1 MVVYVVKHVPNNES
15 TRRHPPFRHLEVQR
29 ERTSIWCRTWSK
41 MTRSQSPLARDTRT
55 NFLEKDGWHEIAG
68 KFTRT
73 KNHHA
78 PSLSYKIL
86 YTKPIFN
93 RNNKAFNIK
102 VHTVIDRCRFIVTH
116 WNKCV
121 TLKLFSRKCTSS
133 WWWYFNLSDAD
144 YYNALNSVKALD
156 SVPNSPP
163 FPLRHDSALN
173 AARSLTR
180 FDFASRFL
188 AKKNQF
194 FPHAFALRYS
204 NFKAFSFRNAKDV
217 NFKFRYEYNNELTF
231 SSWYQLTLHALS
243 GLRSLI
249 SARVLNAWSTSALFT
264 DTFADNVY
272 LFDIVYSV

>member
-144 YYNALNSVKALD
+144 CYNALNSVKALD

-163 FPLRHDSALN
+163 FPPRHDSALN
-173 AARSLTR
+173 AVRSLTR
-180 FDFASRFL
+180 FDFASGFL
-188 AKKNQF
+188 AKKKSVLSTCF
-194 FPHAFALRYS
+194 RKRYS

-217 NFKFRYEYNNELTF
+217 KFKFRYEYTNELTF
-231 SSWYQLTLHALS
+231 SP
-243 GLRSLI
+243 
-249 SARVLNAWSTSALFT
+249 
-264 DTFADNVY
+264 
-272 LFDIVYSV
+272 

>member
-121 TLKLFSRKCTSS
+121 TLKLFISRKCNS
-133 WWWYFNLSDAD
+133 WWWYFNKSQWRWLLQCIEFSQG
-144 YYNALNSVKALD
+144 SC
-156 SVPNSPP
+156 
-163 FPLRHDSALN
+163 FSAKQP
-173 AARSLTR
+173 S
-180 FDFASRFL
+180 
-188 AKKNQF
+188 
-194 FPHAFALRYS
+194 
-204 NFKAFSFRNAKDV
+204 
-217 NFKFRYEYNNELTF
+217 
-231 SSWYQLTLHALS
+231 
-243 GLRSLI
+243 I
-249 SARVLNAWSTSALFT
+249 SASPRQCFERGQEPDAVWLCLSFPCEKKISSFHMLSHCATVTSRHFLLGMQKTWILNLGM
-264 DTFADNVY
+264 N
-272 LFDIVYSV
+272 IIMN